1 MAKFGKLTIG
11 IISRNGQ
18 PFLKDCLQSFSS
30 ALTPLLKHFSSID
43 FILVD
48 SDSSD
53 NTLEV
58 MLNFSQE
65 YRSHA
70 INSDVYLIQGYCN
83 AAVARNVI
91 LRECTGDVIFLC
103 DGDIV
108 INYNFLILAAKK
120 IIGGQ
125 ADAVVGQL
133 SEKWYD
139 SEFKIYKSIPVRKK
153 ITQEK
158 FVRIAGGI
166 IVLSKKVAQSDI
178 KYDENL
184 KIKEDGDFS
193 LRVSNY
199 FNILAIPVFVGTHI
213 TQPCYSNERFKT
225 FFKEN
230 YNKSLGILL
239 RKHIYSFRNSIDIIK
254 AEKGVMLG
262 FIYILLF
269 LFSSILCLREMCI
282 PLLLTVCIF
291 LADFFRHLTK
301 SHLRSFIMYRFVSP
315 FMVIHGFFSKK
326 KGDRQYSIKKIDK
339 LTTLSGDHRSSF
351 IT

>member
-30 ALTPLLKHFSSID
+30 ALTPLLKHFSLID

-65 YRSHA
+65 YKSDT

-83 AAVARNVI
+83 AAIARNVI

-103 DGDIV
+103 DGDII
-108 INYNFLILAAKK
+108 INYNFLILAAEK
-120 IIGGQ
+120 IVGGQ
-125 ADAVVGQL
+125 ADAIVGQL

-139 SEFKIYKSIPVRKK
+139 SEFKIYKTIPVRKRIAQK
-153 ITQEK
+153 K
-158 FVRIAGGI
+158 FVRITGGI

-184 KIKEDGDFS
+184 KIKEDCDFS

-199 FNILAIPVFVGTHI
+199 FNILAIPAFVGTHI
-213 TQPCYSNERFKT
+213 TQPYYSNERFKI
-225 FFKEN
+225 FLKEN

-239 RKHIYSFRNSIDIIK
+239 RKHIYSFRDSIDIMK

-269 LFSSILCLREMCI
+269 LFSSILCLRGMCI

-291 LADFFRHLTK
+291 LADFFRHLIK
-301 SHLRSFIMYRFVSP
+301 SHLRNFIMYRLISP
-315 FMVIHGFFSKK
+315 VMVIHGFFAKK
-326 KGDRQYSIKKIDK
+326 KGAQHYSIKKIDK
-339 LTTLSGDHRSSF
+339 STTLSNGYKSSF
-351 IT
+351 TT